1 MESNRTFFKKV
12 KNEGKMGLGDIFSE
26 VLRKHSKED
35 TARVFIAGTE
45 LTTPSK
51 SEMLSGWQ
59 KPFLFARFFGICAL
73 VLALCYV
80 FGKLFTHPGGYY
92 LMMIGIPLLVPITVL
107 LLAWEMNIP
116 RDISLMEVVKIVAV
130 GGILSLI
137 ATLVLHEFGNT
148 STTWAGL
155 IEEPAKLI
163 VIYFLL
169 KRKNRVYILDGV
181 LIGMAVGT
189 GFAVMET
196 LYYVF
201 DSYTESVVKGMLI
214 LINNLYESGCTD
226 VYELL
231 SILVEKFGTVYYATF
246 DYGVSSGLGTALV
259 RAFNGICSHGM
270 YAALYGGG
278 LLMAK
283 GEEEVGIGHLFKVD
297 FLKYFAASV
306 LLHALNNSG
315 VTFGLPEFFGGLIH
329 GVLILKTALGICI
342 FLPLLRTGVNQI
354 VTICAAENGGRVTMA
369 VNRKAAGPVAPAA
382 PASSAVKLVCIAGPG
397 AGQRYRCDAG
407 QAAVIGRNPG
417 KCNVVISEN
426 NNVSGIHC
434 KVEVI
439 GGRVTV
445 TDLGSTNGTYVEA
458 ASYGMPNVDGAKKAH
473 RRLEAYQPVTV
484 DNFDV
489 IYLGGKS
496 SAFRVEIG

>member
-12 KNEGKMGLGDIFSE
+12 KNEGKMSLGDIFSE
-26 VLRKHSKED
+26 VGRKHTKED

-45 LTTPSK
+45 LTTPTK
-51 SEMLSGWQ
+51 SEMLAGWQ

-80 FGKLFTHPGGYY
+80 FGELFNHPGGYY
-92 LMMIGIPLLVPITVL
+92 LMMIGIPMLVPITIL

-116 RDISLMEVVKIVAV
+116 RDISLMEVVKIVAL

-137 ATLVLHEFGNT
+137 ATMVLNMFGDT
-148 STTWAGL
+148 SATWAGL

-169 KRKNRVYILDGV
+169 KRKNRVYILDGI

-196 LYYVF
+196 LFYVF
-201 DSYTESVVKGMLI
+201 DNFTESVVTGLLV
-214 LINNLYESGCTD
+214 LINSMYEAGCTN
-226 VYELL
+226 VSELL
-231 SILVEKFGTVYYATF
+231 NILLEEYGSIYYAVF
-246 DYGVSSGLGTALV
+246 DYGVSNGLNVALL
-259 RAFNGICSHGM
+259 RAFNAICSHGM

-283 GEEEVGIGHLFKVD
+283 GDEEVQISHLFKLD
-297 FLKYFAASV
+297 FLKYFAAAV

-329 GVLILKTALGICI
+329 GVLILKTVLGVCI

-354 VTICAAENGGRVTMA
+354 VTICTAENGGRVTVA
-369 VNRKAAGPVAPAA
+369 VNRKVADPVMPGH
-382 PASSAVKLVCIAGPG
+382 SGGIKLIRKDGPG
-397 AGQRYRCDAG
+397 AGQRFRCAEG
-407 QAAVIGRNPG
+407 QTAVIGRTPG
-417 KCNVVISEN
+417 KCNIVISDN
-426 NNVSGIHC
+426 SNVSGVHC
-434 KVEVI
+434 KVEVS
-439 GGRVTV
+439 GGRILV
-445 TDLGSTNGTYVEA
+445 TDLGSTNGTFVETVEHSDPHLPSA
-458 ASYGMPNVDGAKKAH
+458 YLSN
-473 RRLEAYQPVTV
+473 RRLNPYQPETIHSGAT
-484 DNFDV
+484 
-489 IYLGGKS
+489 IYLGGKNCV
-496 SAFRVEIG
+496 FTVENE

>member
-12 KNEGKMGLGDIFSE
+12 KNEGKMSLGDIFSE
-26 VLRKHSKED
+26 VTRKHTKED

-45 LTTPSK
+45 LTTPTK

-80 FGKLFTHPGGYY
+80 FGELFGHRGGYY
-92 LMMIGIPLLVPITVL
+92 LMMVGIPLLVPVTVL

-137 ATLVLHEFGNT
+137 ATLVLSMFGDT
-148 STTWAGL
+148 STTWVGF

-196 LYYVF
+196 LFYVF
-201 DSYTESVVKGMLI
+201 DNFTESVIIGLLI
-214 LINNLYESGCTD
+214 LIEELGNAGYTN
-226 VYELL
+226 VPELL
-231 SILVEKFGTVYYATF
+231 NILVEEYGSVYSVAF
-246 DYGVSSGLGTALV
+246 DYGVSNGLSVAFM
-259 RAFNGICSHGM
+259 RAINGICGHGM

-283 GEEEVGIGHLFKVD
+283 GDEEVQISHLFKLD
-297 FLKYFAASV
+297 FLKYFVASV

-315 VTFGLPEFFGGLIH
+315 VTFGLPSFFDGMIH
-329 GVLILKTALGICI
+329 GVLILKTALGIAI

-354 VTICAAENGGRVTMA
+354 VTICTAENGGRVTVA
-369 VNRKAAGPVAPAA
+369 VNRKIADSAA
-382 PASSAVKLVCIAGPG
+382 PASSAAVKLVCIAGPG
-397 AGQRYRCDAG
+397 VGQRYRCDEG
-407 QAAVIGRNPG
+407 QTAILGRNPG
-417 KCNVVISEN
+417 KCNIVISEN
-426 NNVSGIHC
+426 SNVSGVHC

-439 GGRVTV
+439 GGQVTV
-445 TDLGSTNGTYVEA
+445 TDLGSTNGTYVETVENHDL
-458 ASYGMPNVDGAKKAH
+458 NVCGAYLYNRK
-473 RRLEAYQPVTV
+473 LDAYQPVTV
-484 DNFDV
+484 HSGAE
-489 IYLGGKS
+489 IYLGGKT

>member
-1 MESNRTFFKKV
+1 MENNRTFFKKI
-12 KNEGKMGLGDIFSE
+12 KNEGKMSLGDIFSE
-26 VLRKHSKED
+26 VGRKHTKEE

-80 FGKLFTHPGGYY
+80 LGELFTHPGGYY

-116 RDISLMEVVKIVAV
+116 RDISLMEVVKIVAL

-137 ATLVLHEFGNT
+137 ATLVLSEFGDT
-148 STTWAGL
+148 STTWVGL

-201 DSYTESVVKGMLI
+201 NYFTEGVVEGMLI
-214 LINNLYESGCTD
+214 LINGHYESGCTSVQD
-226 VYELL
+226 LL
-231 SILVEKFGTVYYATF
+231 RILMKEFDSVYYAVF
-246 DYGVSSGLGTALV
+246 GYGVSNGMAVALV
-259 RAFNGICSHGM
+259 RAFNAICSHGM
-270 YAALYGGG
+270 FAALYGGG

-283 GEEEVGIGHLFKVD
+283 GEEEVRIGHLFKVD

-315 VTFGLPEFFGGLIH
+315 VTFGLPEFFGGLIR

-354 VTICAAENGGRVTMA
+354 VTVCAAENGGRVTMA
-369 VNRKAAGPVAPAA
+369 VNRKPGGHAGA
-382 PASSAVKLVCIAGPG
+382 KLVCIAGSAVG
-397 AGQRYRCDAG
+397 KSYRCEEG
-407 QAAVIGRNPG
+407 RPVIIGRTSG
-417 KCNVVISEN
+417 RCDIVVPEN
-426 NNVSGIHC
+426 NNVSGAHC
-434 KVEVI
+434 KVEVS
-439 GGRVTV
+439 GGWITV
-445 TDLGSTNGTYVEA
+445 TDLGSTNGTYVDYAERKSGGSA
-458 ASYGMPNVDGAKKAH
+458 AYDKKKLIAHQPESFSGGA
-473 RRLEAYQPVTV
+473 T
-484 DNFDV
+484 
-489 IYLGGKS
+489 IYLGGKNC
-496 SAFRVEIG
+496 AFQISLE

>member
-12 KNEGKMGLGDIFSE
+12 KNEGKMSLGDIFSE
-26 VLRKHSKED
+26 VGRKHTKED

-45 LTTPSK
+45 LTTPTK
-51 SEMLSGWQ
+51 SEMLAGWQ

-73 VLALCYV
+73 VLTLCYV
-80 FGKLFTHPGGYY
+80 FGELFNHPGGYY
-92 LMMIGIPLLVPITVL
+92 LMMIGIPMLVPITIL

-116 RDISLMEVVKIVAV
+116 RDISLMEVVKIVAL

-137 ATLVLHEFGNT
+137 ATMVLNMFGDT
-148 STTWAGL
+148 SATWAGL

-169 KRKNRVYILDGV
+169 KRKNRVYILDGI

-196 LYYVF
+196 LFYVF
-201 DSYTESVVKGMLI
+201 DNFTESVVTGLLV
-214 LINNLYESGCTD
+214 LINSMYEAGCTN
-226 VYELL
+226 VSELL
-231 SILVEKFGTVYYATF
+231 NILLEEYGSIYYAVF
-246 DYGVSSGLGTALV
+246 DYGVSNGLNVALL
-259 RAFNGICSHGM
+259 RAFNAICSHGM

-283 GEEEVGIGHLFKVD
+283 GDEEVQISHLFKLD
-297 FLKYFAASV
+297 FLKYFAAAV

-315 VTFGLPEFFGGLIH
+315 VTFGLPEFFGGLIR
-329 GVLILKTALGICI
+329 GVLILKTALGVCI

-354 VTICAAENGGRVTMA
+354 VTICTAENGGRVTMA
-369 VNRKAAGPVAPAA
+369 VNRKAAGPVSPAA
-382 PASSAVKLVCIAGPG
+382 PAGAAVKLVCIAGPG
-397 AGQRYRCDAG
+397 AGQRYRCDEG
-407 QAAVIGRNPG
+407 QTAVIGRNPG
-417 KCNVVISEN
+417 RCNITIPEN
-426 NNVSGIHC
+426 SNVSGVHC

-445 TDLGSTNGTYVEA
+445 TDLGSTNGTYVETT
-458 ASYGMPNVDGAKKAH
+458 SYGMPDVDGANRVLRK
-473 RRLEAYQPVTV
+473 LEAHQPVTLEY
-484 DNFDV
+484 FDV
-489 IYLGGKS
+489 IYLGGKT